1 MNIIIFW
8 DAALCNLVQS
18 DKQIRD
24 AYCLHDQGDQP
35 GDRSESTI
43 ETWVSFYQITRYIAE
58 YFFVSRRENM
68 KSHLSS
74 EDNIWR
80 KKTK

>member
-1 MNIIIFW
+1 MQRCVIWYKVTNISEMLT
-8 DAALCNLVQS
+8 AS
-18 DKQIRD
+18 MIR
-24 AYCLHDQGDQP
+24 GDEP

-43 ETWVSFYQITRYIAE
+43 ETWVSFYQITWYIAE

-74 EDNIWR
+74 GDNIWR